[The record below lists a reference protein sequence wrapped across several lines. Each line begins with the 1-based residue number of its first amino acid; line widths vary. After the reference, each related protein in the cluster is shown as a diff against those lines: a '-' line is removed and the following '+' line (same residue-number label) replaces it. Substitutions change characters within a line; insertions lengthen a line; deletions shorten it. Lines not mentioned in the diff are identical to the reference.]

1 VRRALRCATLR
12 RVGQVF
18 AARRLVCRAVWWAA
32 RTWPTL
38 QIGSSLEAH
47 IGLRRDRRR
56 GVVLLLVLVVVAM
69 LALGSYSFVQLMNA
83 EAHSARSAGRI
94 AQARAAADSGVH
106 YVAALLIDQKLNGAL
121 GSDLYDS
128 PDLFHAQLVTD
139 ESSVHPHDRCRF
151 SAMAPVEEDQTGA
164 TWRYGLVDESGRIN
178 LNALPQATQSQGSQT
193 GGGTGGGGATGTGG
207 GTGTGGSTASS
218 GASTTSASGSA
229 SEPANPLL
237 GLPNMTSELA
247 DAILDFIDEDDDPRS
262 AGAES
267 DYYQSLS
274 PPYRAKNGPLR
285 SLDELLLVGGVTP
298 RLLYGE
304 DANRNGVLDPNEDD
318 GELSYPS
325 DDSNGTLDRGWLPY
339 LTLYS
344 RESNTDNAGQPRVN
358 LNNSDLS
365 ALYDEL
371 SQDPDFG
378 EEPARFIVA
387 YRLFGPASANQNSA
401 GQNSAAGSDGG
412 SAGGSSGGS
421 RGGSSTGGSSGG
433 GSSRNQQSSAS
444 GGGSSSQG
452 SPSQGGGGQAS
463 SSQASSGQTASSG
476 AATQTIAGL
485 DASGGAK
492 QQIQSIMDLV
502 GASVSAKVVGQ
513 QQNVTL
519 QSPYQDSDLPNY
531 LDVLLDRATTVT
543 ESELPGRINVNSA
556 PAPVLLAVP
565 GMTEEMATAI
575 EATRPQTVSSSGQSA
590 STGVA
595 WLLSGGAITRD
606 QFKQIERYV
615 TGRSQTYRVQ
625 IVAYFEDGGPYAR
638 VEAVIDLAGP
648 SPRIRAWHDLRPLG
662 RGFDAAALMNASDP

>member
-1 VRRALRCATLR
+1 
-12 RVGQVF
+12 
-18 AARRLVCRAVWWAA
+18 
-32 RTWPTL
+32 
-38 QIGSSLEAH
+38 
-47 IGLRRDRRR
+47 
-56 GVVLLLVLVVVAM
+56 
-69 LALGSYSFVQLMNA
+69 MNA

-178 LNALPQATQSQGSQT
+178 LNALPQATQAQGSQT

-207 GTGTGGSTASS
+207 GTGTGGSTTSS

-285 SLDELLLVGGVTP
+285 SLDELLLVSGVTP

-387 YRLFGPASANQNSA
+387 YRLFGPASANQNSS
-401 GQNSAAGSDGG
+401 GQD
-412 SAGGSSGGS
+412 SGGE
-421 RGGSSTGGSSGG
+421 SGG
-433 GSSRNQQSSAS
+433 GTNSESSSRNQQSSYS
-444 GGGSSSQG
+444 GGGPPG
-452 SPSQGGGGQAS
+452 QGGGGQAS
-463 SSQASSGQTASSG
+463 SGQTSSGQTASSA

-492 QQIQSIMDLV
+492 QQINSVMDLV
-502 GASVSAKVVGQ
+502 GANVSAKVVGQ

-519 QSPYQDSDLPNY
+519 QSPYQDSDLPNH
-531 LDVLLDRATTVT
+531 LDVLLDRATTVAET
-543 ESELPGRINVNSA
+543 ELPGRINVNSA

-606 QFKQIERYV
+606 QFKQIERHV

-662 RGFDAAALMNASDP
+662 RGFDAAALMNASGP

>member
-1 VRRALRCATLR
+1 
-12 RVGQVF
+12 
-18 AARRLVCRAVWWAA
+18 
-32 RTWPTL
+32 
-38 QIGSSLEAH
+38 
-47 IGLRRDRRR
+47 
-56 GVVLLLVLVVVAM
+56 
-69 LALGSYSFVQLMNA
+69 MNA

-139 ESSVHPHDRCRF
+139 ESSVHPHDRCLF

-285 SLDELLLVGGVTP
+285 SLDELLLVSGVTP

-371 SQDPDFG
+371 SQDPAFG

-387 YRLFGPASANQNSA
+387 YRLFGPASANQNSS
-401 GQNSAAGSDGG
+401 GQNSGG
-412 SAGGSSGGS
+412 D
-421 RGGSSTGGSSGG
+421 SGG
-433 GSSRNQQSSAS
+433 GTNSESSSRNQQSSSS
-444 GGGSSSQG
+444 GGGSSGQG
-452 SPSQGGGGQAS
+452 SPGQGGGGQAS
-463 SSQASSGQTASSG
+463 SGQTSSGQTASSG

-492 QQIQSIMDLV
+492 QQINSVMDLV
-502 GASVSAKVVGQ
+502 GANVSAKVVGQ

-543 ESELPGRINVNSA
+543 EAELPGRINVNSA

-606 QFKQIERYV
+606 QFEQIERYV

-662 RGFDAAALMNASDP
+662 RGFDAAALMNASGP